1 MNQTKPQYNL
11 EVWDNLCK
19 RHMDI
24 HNQQN
29 KKRKIR
35 NKNTKYK
42 NIAEMIK
49 HNHNEFENIDNIF
62 NPKFA
67 YIAPTKKI

>member
-1 MNQTKPQYNL
+1 MEKTKLQYNL

-19 RHMDI
+19 RHIDI
-24 HNQQN
+24 PNQQN

-42 NIAEMIK
+42 NLTEMIK
-49 HNHNEFENIDNIF
+49 HDHNEFENIDIIF
-62 NPKFA
+62 NSKFA
-67 YIAPTKKI
+67 YTALTKNI